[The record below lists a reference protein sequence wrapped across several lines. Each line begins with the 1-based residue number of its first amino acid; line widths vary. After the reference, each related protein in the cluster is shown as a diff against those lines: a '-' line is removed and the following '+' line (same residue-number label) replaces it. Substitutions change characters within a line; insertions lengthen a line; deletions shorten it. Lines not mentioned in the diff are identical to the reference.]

1 MVYLTMSFNTYRVL
15 FVTPKFKAPLGAPF
29 YFEEEQMYIRQAF
42 DLVKMTAG
50 QTGRNPAV
58 GCIIV
63 KNGVIIGIGA
73 HLQEGSAHAEV
84 QAIRMAGDA
93 TGATL
98 YCTLEPCNHTGKTPP
113 CTEAIIQAGIKK
125 VVFAVRDTSLD
136 DTGIR
141 YLEAHGVEVVHAPD
155 AAVSA
160 FYDAFFISK
169 EEKRPYVT
177 LKLAATL
184 DGKLADDFGNSK
196 WLTNEASRQDVHRL
210 RHQQDAVLVGRK
222 TYAVDEP
229 KLDARHVSEKVPIKV
244 IISRTGDVTLH
255 EADITSGQRIIVIS
269 PTAVRHAETLITQ
282 DFRPARLL
290 ELLYQAGISR
300 LMVEGGSSVISEWI
314 NQDCFD
320 EVVIYYA
327 PKLLGGTLNNRFYHT
342 EESRMTHLR
351 LVDIQQFEDDVR
363 LTYRKG
369 Q

>member
-1 MVYLTMSFNTYRVL
+1 MYL
-15 FVTPKFKAPLGAPF
+15 K
-29 YFEEEQMYIRQAF
+29 QAF
-42 DLVKMTAG
+42 ELVKMTAG

-73 HLQEGSAHAEV
+73 HLKEGTAHAEV
-84 QAIRMAGDA
+84 QAIKMAGDA
-93 TGATL
+93 TDATL

-113 CTEAIIQAGIKK
+113 CTEAIIQAGITK

-141 YLEAHGVEVVHAPD
+141 YMESHGIEVIHAPD
-155 AAVSA
+155 SAISA
-160 FYDAFFISK
+160 FYEAFFTSK

-177 LKLAATL
+177 LKLASTL
-184 DGKLADDFGNSK
+184 DGKLADDFDNSK
-196 WLTNEASRQDVHRL
+196 WLTNTASRQDVHRL
-210 RHQQDAVLVGRK
+210 RHSQDAVLVGRK
-222 TYAVDEP
+222 TYEVDEP
-229 KLDARHVSEKVPIKV
+229 KLDARDVSEKVPAKV
-244 IISRTGDVTLH
+244 IISQSGDVTIH
-255 EADITSGQRIIVIS
+255 EADKTRGQRIIVIS
-269 PTAVRHAETLITQ
+269 PIEVQHAETLITQ
-282 DFRPARLL
+282 DFRPAHLL

-300 LMVEGGSSVISEWI
+300 LMLEGGSGVISEFI
-314 NQDCFD
+314 EQDCFD

-342 EESRMTHLR
+342 EESRMTQLR
-351 LVDIQQFEDDVR
+351 LMDIQQFEDDVR